1 MRDEERLNALLLV
14 LAIGWIY
21 RLVTGCKDFCS
32 LRWIHVQGIK
42 MRLNASDPRTTE
54 STS

>member
-1 MRDEERLNALLLV
+1 MRDEERLDALLLV

-21 RLVTGCKDFCS
+21 QLVAGCKMFCS
-32 LRWIHVQGIK
+32 LRWIHAQGVSL
-42 MRLNASDPRTTE
+42 RLNASDPRRTE